1 VYYTA
6 KSFVQLPFQIVNAS
20 VFILIVYGMTGL
32 RPDTNSLI
40 HHLLVL
46 ILAYLIFT
54 QVIIP
59 SRALWLIECLDLEP
73 CSDDRSIGGPHFH
86 DRCLLCGFQF
96 DVF

>member
-1 VYYTA
+1 MEVFLFCFVEFKVQVYYYSDISSRLYSPLVYYFA

-54 QVIIP
+54 QVITT
-59 SRALWLIECLDLEP
+59 
-73 CSDDRSIGGPHFH
+73 
-86 DRCLLCGFQF
+86 
-96 DVF
+96 